1 MINTDRK
8 SILTKVKFAAL
19 PLVLVPGLT
28 LAASTYDRAR
38 VVSAQPVYE
47 TVSYEVPV
55 QECRSEQ
62 VAYRHT
68 PEHGASATGPI
79 LGAIIGGALGNA
91 VGHKKRN
98 KQVGTVVGAVLGGSI
113 GADISRQN
121 RHSQGPPVEYRTEQV
136 CETVSE
142 YRSEQQLTGYD
153 VRYRYAGQTYQTR
166 MPRDPGD
173 SIRVR
178 VHVSPAG

>member
-1 MINTDRK
+1 MINTDK
-8 SILTKVKFAAL
+8 NSMLKKVKLAAL

-28 LAASTYDRAR
+28 LAAGTYDRAR

-62 VAYRHT
+62 VAYRHA
-68 PEHGASATGPI
+68 PEHRASATGPI

-113 GADISRQN
+113 GADIARQN
-121 RHSQGPPVEYRTEQV
+121 RSYRGAPVQYRTEQV